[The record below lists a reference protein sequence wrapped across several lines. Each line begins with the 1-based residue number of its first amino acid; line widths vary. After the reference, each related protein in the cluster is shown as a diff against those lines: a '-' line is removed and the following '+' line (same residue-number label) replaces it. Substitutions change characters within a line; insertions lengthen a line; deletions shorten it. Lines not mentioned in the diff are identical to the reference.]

1 MQGCTTNSPD
11 SLQRH
16 KTLTEWTLQAF
27 KAGFMPGA
35 KHTNLRAVC
44 KRAPFRG
51 QKHTFYTLKG
61 YQTERKSIT
70 FEKRISMK
78 TCVIIK

>member
-1 MQGCTTNSPD
+1 
-11 SLQRH
+11 
-16 KTLTEWTLQAF
+16 
-27 KAGFMPGA
+27 MPGA

-61 YQTERKSIT
+61 YQTERKSIP
-70 FEKRISMK
+70 FEKNKHEELRDNK
-78 TCVIIK
+78 IKSGKYLQIPQ